1 MAEIKSVIME
11 TLSAGQV
18 KQQAKGS
25 VQKNSSSNSFDN
37 YLSSS
42 QKSNGAAASKTA
54 SKTQSNNVKVANQSK
69 AKSASD
75 KVSDVNSGNSV
86 NSLNQK
92 SIDKVNEKIADEVK
106 DVLGID
112 DDTFANAMT
121 ALGLIP
127 LDLLESNNL
136 AKLVLF
142 VNGSSDFTDL
152 LTDENMMN
160 QLNELSDILGNL
172 NWEDLTGMSKSDF
185 LEGVEDFNAK
195 SQTGSDVFK
204 EDAPALAQETAVDAA
219 DSGNTSENV
228 SAEEEESAANTNNV
242 SAEEE
247 SAANTNNV
255 STEKKSVQGETTVNT
270 SDNSSDTKVEV
281 SVTKS
286 EESSSQQSSY
296 SSQSE
301 DDMSEVTHDQ
311 TISEDDVTTD
321 NQHTVRNDFIQNL
334 NQAVNDTVQVAKPE
348 SVRMQQM
355 VDIVN
360 QVVERIKVSIGTES
374 TSMEMQLNPE
384 HLGKLL
390 LNVSSKNGVMT
401 AVFSVQSEE
410 ARAALESQMYTLRE
424 NLELRELKVDAV
436 EVNVS
441 DFDFSHSD
449 QQTMNG
455 DQSKADNGNGRQ
467 MKFEFDDESSEEA
480 VSNEEKEAVRKQV
493 MRDNGSQIDFTA

>member
-37 YLSSS
+37 YLSTS
-42 QKSNGAAASKTA
+42 QKSKGDAASKTA

-69 AKSASD
+69 AKSTSD
-75 KVSDVNSGNSV
+75 NVSDANSGNSV

-121 ALGLIP
+121 ALGLSPI
-127 LDLLESNNL
+127 DLLESNNL

-142 VNGSSDFTDL
+142 VNGSNDFTDL
-152 LTDENMMN
+152 LTDENMLN

-195 SQTGSDVFK
+195 TQTESDVFT
-204 EDAPALAQETAVDAA
+204 EDAPDLAQDTAVDAA
-219 DSGNTSENV
+219 DSGNTSE
-228 SAEEEESAANTNNV
+228 NV

-255 STEKKSVQGETTVNT
+255 STEKKSAQGETTVNT

-334 NQAVNDTVQVAKPE
+334 NQAVNDAVQVAKPE

-410 ARAALESQMYTLRE
+410 AKAALESQMYTLRE

-455 DQSKADNGNGRQ
+455 DQSKADNGNGKQ

>member
-37 YLSSS
+37 YLSTS

-54 SKTQSNNVKVANQSK
+54 LKTQSNNVKVANQSK
-69 AKSASD
+69 AKSTSD

-92 SIDKVNEKIADEVK
+92 SIDEVNEKIADEVK

-121 ALGLIP
+121 ALGLSP

-228 SAEEEESAANTNNV
+228 SAEEESAT
-242 SAEEE
+242 
-247 SAANTNNV
+247 NTNNV

-286 EESSSQQSSY
+286 EESSSQQSSS

-360 QVVERIKVSIGTES
+360 QVVEKIKVSIGTES

-410 ARAALESQMYTLRE
+410 AKAALESQMYTLRE

-467 MKFEFDDESSEEA
+467 MKFEFDDESLEEA

>member
-37 YLSSS
+37 YLSTS

-69 AKSASD
+69 AKSTSD
-75 KVSDVNSGNSV
+75 NVSDVNSGNSV

-112 DDTFANAMT
+112 DDTFANVMT
-121 ALGLIP
+121 ALGLSP

-185 LEGVEDFNAK
+185 LEEVEDFNAK

-228 SAEEEESAANTNNV
+228 SAEEESAT
-242 SAEEE
+242 
-247 SAANTNNV
+247 NTNNV

-281 SVTKS
+281 SVIKS

-334 NQAVNDTVQVAKPE
+334 NQAVNDAVQVAKPE

-449 QQTMNG
+449 QTMSG
-455 DQSKADNGNGRQ
+455 DQSKADNGNGKQ
-467 MKFEFDDESSEEA
+467 MKFDFDDEASSEEMI
-480 VSNEEKEAVRKQV
+480 SNEEKEAVRKQV

>member
-37 YLSSS
+37 YLSTS

-69 AKSASD
+69 AKSTSD

-86 NSLNQK
+86 NSLNPK

-121 ALGLIP
+121 ALGLSP

-185 LEGVEDFNAK
+185 LEGVEYFNAK

-204 EDAPALAQETAVDAA
+204 ENAPALAQETAVDAA

-228 SAEEEESAANTNNV
+228 SAEEESAT
-242 SAEEE
+242 
-247 SAANTNNV
+247 NTNNV

-286 EESSSQQSSY
+286 EESSSQQSSF

-410 ARAALESQMYTLRE
+410 AKAALESQMYTLRE

>member
-37 YLSSS
+37 YLSTS

-69 AKSASD
+69 AKSISD

-121 ALGLIP
+121 ALGLSP

-228 SAEEEESAANTNNV
+228 SAEEE
-242 SAEEE
+242 

-255 STEKKSVQGETTVNT
+255 STEKKSAQGETTVNT

-286 EESSSQQSSY
+286 EESSSQQSSS

-301 DDMSEVTHDQ
+301 DDMSEVIHDQ

-321 NQHTVRNDFIQNL
+321 NQHTVRNDFVQNL
-334 NQAVNDTVQVAKPE
+334 NQAVNDAVQVAKPE

-449 QQTMNG
+449 QTMSG
-455 DQSKADNGNGRQ
+455 DQSKADNGNGKQ
-467 MKFEFDDESSEEA
+467 MKFYFDDEASSEEMI
-480 VSNEEKEAVRKQV
+480 SNEEKEAVRKQV

>member
-37 YLSSS
+37 YLSTS

-69 AKSASD
+69 AKSTSD

-121 ALGLIP
+121 ALGLSP

-142 VNGSSDFTDL
+142 INGSSDFTDL

-204 EDAPALAQETAVDAA
+204 EDAPALVQETAVDAA

-228 SAEEEESAANTNNV
+228 SAEEESAT
-242 SAEEE
+242 
-247 SAANTNNV
+247 NTNNV

-286 EESSSQQSSY
+286 EESSSQQSSS

-449 QQTMNG
+449 QTMSG
-455 DQSKADNGNGRQ
+455 DQSKADNGNGKQ
-467 MKFEFDDESSEEA
+467 MKFDSDDEASSEEMI
-480 VSNEEKEAVRKQV
+480 SNEEKEAVRKQV

>member
-69 AKSASD
+69 AKSTSD

-121 ALGLIP
+121 ALGLSP

-228 SAEEEESAANTNNV
+228 SAEEESAT
-242 SAEEE
+242 
-247 SAANTNNV
+247 NTNNV

-286 EESSSQQSSY
+286 EESSSQQSSF

-334 NQAVNDTVQVAKPE
+334 NQAVNDTVKVAKPE

-360 QVVERIKVSIGTES
+360 QVVEKIKVSIGTDS

-410 ARAALESQMYTLRE
+410 AKAALESQMYTLRE

-449 QQTMNG
+449 QTMSG
-455 DQSKADNGNGRQ
+455 DQSKADNGNGKQ
-467 MKFEFDDESSEEA
+467 MKFDFDDEASSEEMI
-480 VSNEEKEAVRKQV
+480 SNEEKEAVRKQV

>member
-37 YLSSS
+37 YLSTS
-42 QKSNGAAASKTA
+42 QKSKGDAASKTA

-69 AKSASD
+69 AKSTSD
-75 KVSDVNSGNSV
+75 NVSDANSGNSV

-121 ALGLIP
+121 ALGLSPI
-127 LDLLESNNL
+127 DLLESNNL

-142 VNGSSDFTDL
+142 VNGSNDFTDL
-152 LTDENMMN
+152 LTDENMLN

-195 SQTGSDVFK
+195 TQTESDVFT
-204 EDAPALAQETAVDAA
+204 EDAPDLAQDTAVDAA
-219 DSGNTSENV
+219 DSGNTSE
-228 SAEEEESAANTNNV
+228 NV

-255 STEKKSVQGETTVNT
+255 STEKKSAQGETTVNT

-449 QQTMNG
+449 QQMMNG

>member
-1 MAEIKSVIME
+1 M
-11 TLSAGQV
+11 
-18 KQQAKGS
+18 
-25 VQKNSSSNSFDN
+25 
-37 YLSSS
+37 
-42 QKSNGAAASKTA
+42 
-54 SKTQSNNVKVANQSK
+54 KVANQPK
-69 AKSASD
+69 AKSTSD
-75 KVSDVNSGNSV
+75 NVSDANSGNSV

-121 ALGLIP
+121 ALGLSP

-185 LEGVEDFNAK
+185 LEEVEDFNAK

-228 SAEEEESAANTNNV
+228 SAEEESAT
-242 SAEEE
+242 
-247 SAANTNNV
+247 NTNNV

-270 SDNSSDTKVEV
+270 LDNSSDTKVEV

-334 NQAVNDTVQVAKPE
+334 NQAVNDAVQVAKPE

-410 ARAALESQMYTLRE
+410 AKAALESQMYTLRE

-449 QQTMNG
+449 QTMSG
-455 DQSKADNGNGRQ
+455 DQSKADNGNGKQ
-467 MKFEFDDESSEEA
+467 MKFDFDDEASSEEMI
-480 VSNEEKEAVRKQV
+480 SNEEKEAVRKQV

>member
-37 YLSSS
+37 YLSTS

-69 AKSASD
+69 AKSTSD

-121 ALGLIP
+121 ALGLSP

-185 LEGVEDFNAK
+185 LEEVEDFNAK

-204 EDAPALAQETAVDAA
+204 ENAPALAQETAVDAA
-219 DSGNTSENV
+219 DSGNTSE
-228 SAEEEESAANTNNV
+228 NV

-286 EESSSQQSSY
+286 EESSSQQSSF

-321 NQHTVRNDFIQNL
+321 NQHTVRNDFVQNL
-334 NQAVNDTVQVAKPE
+334 NQAVNDAVQVAKPE

-449 QQTMNG
+449 QTMSG
-455 DQSKADNGNGRQ
+455 DQSKADNGNGKQ
-467 MKFEFDDESSEEA
+467 MKFDFDDEASSEEMI
-480 VSNEEKEAVRKQV
+480 SNEEKEAVRKQV

>member
-18 KQQAKGS
+18 KQQAKGT

-37 YLSSS
+37 YLSTS

-54 SKTQSNNVKVANQSK
+54 SKTQSNNVKVANQPK
-69 AKSASD
+69 AKSTSD
-75 KVSDVNSGNSV
+75 NVSDANSGNSV

-121 ALGLIP
+121 ALGLSP

-152 LTDENMMN
+152 LTDENMLN

-185 LEGVEDFNAK
+185 LEEVEDFNAK

-228 SAEEEESAANTNNV
+228 SAEEESATNTNNV
-242 SAEEE
+242 L
-247 SAANTNNV
+247 
-255 STEKKSVQGETTVNT
+255 TEKKSVQGETTVNT

-286 EESSSQQSSY
+286 EESSSQQSSF

-360 QVVERIKVSIGTES
+360 QVVEKIKVSIGTES

-410 ARAALESQMYTLRE
+410 AKAALESQMYTLRE

-467 MKFEFDDESSEEA
+467 MKFEFDDESLEEA

>member
-37 YLSSS
+37 YLSTS

-75 KVSDVNSGNSV
+75 KVPDVNSGNSV

-121 ALGLIP
+121 ALGLSP

-185 LEGVEDFNAK
+185 LEEVEDFNAK
-195 SQTGSDVFK
+195 SQTGSDVFT
-204 EDAPALAQETAVDAA
+204 EDAPALAQEIAVDAA

-228 SAEEEESAANTNNV
+228 SAEEESAT
-242 SAEEE
+242 
-247 SAANTNNV
+247 NTNNV

-467 MKFEFDDESSEEA
+467 MKFEFDDESLEEA

>member
-18 KQQAKGS
+18 KQQAKGT

-37 YLSSS
+37 YLSTS

-54 SKTQSNNVKVANQSK
+54 SKTQSNNVKVANQPK
-69 AKSASD
+69 AKSTSD
-75 KVSDVNSGNSV
+75 NVSDANSGNSV

-121 ALGLIP
+121 ALGLSP

-185 LEGVEDFNAK
+185 LEEVEDFNAK

-228 SAEEEESAANTNNV
+228 SAEEESAT
-242 SAEEE
+242 
-247 SAANTNNV
+247 NTNNV

-334 NQAVNDTVQVAKPE
+334 NQAVNDAVQVAKPE

>member
-69 AKSASD
+69 AKSTSD

-121 ALGLIP
+121 ALGLSP

-228 SAEEEESAANTNNV
+228 SAEEESAT
-242 SAEEE
+242 
-247 SAANTNNV
+247 NTNNV

-286 EESSSQQSSY
+286 EESSSQQSSF

-360 QVVERIKVSIGTES
+360 QVVEKIKVSIGTES

-410 ARAALESQMYTLRE
+410 AKAALESQMYTLRE

-449 QQTMNG
+449 QTMGG
-455 DQSKADNGNGRQ
+455 DQSKADNGNGKQ
-467 MKFEFDDESSEEA
+467 MKFDFDDEASSEEMI
-480 VSNEEKEAVRKQV
+480 SNEEKEAVRKQV

>member
-37 YLSSS
+37 YLSTS

-69 AKSASD
+69 AKSTSD
-75 KVSDVNSGNSV
+75 NVSDANSGNSV

-121 ALGLIP
+121 ALGLSPI
-127 LDLLESNNL
+127 DLLESNNL

-142 VNGSSDFTDL
+142 VNGSNDFTDL

-195 SQTGSDVFK
+195 TQTESDVFT
-204 EDAPALAQETAVDAA
+204 EDVTALAQETMVD
-219 DSGNTSENV
+219 DGDTSENV
-228 SAEEEESAANTNNV
+228 SAEEVYATNTK
-242 SAEEE
+242 
-247 SAANTNNV
+247 NV
-255 STEKKSVQGETTVNT
+255 STEDGTVQDGATVNT
-270 SDNSSDTKVEV
+270 SDNASATKVEV

-286 EESSSQQSSY
+286 EDNASQQDSY

-301 DDMSEVTHDQ
+301 NDMSEVTHEQAFTD
-311 TISEDDVTTD
+311 DDVTSD
-321 NQHTVRNDFIQNL
+321 NQQVVRNDFVQNL
-334 NQAVNDTVQVAKPE
+334 NQAVNDAVQVAKPE

-410 ARAALESQMYTLRE
+410 AKAALESQMYTLRE

-449 QQTMNG
+449 QTMSG
-455 DQSKADNGNGRQ
+455 DQSKADNGNGKQ
-467 MKFEFDDESSEEA
+467 MKFDFDDEASSEKMI
-480 VSNEEKEAVRKQV
+480 SNEEKEAVRKQV

>member
-37 YLSSS
+37 YLSTS

-54 SKTQSNNVKVANQSK
+54 SKTQSNNVKVTNQSK

-121 ALGLIP
+121 ALGLSP

-185 LEGVEDFNAK
+185 LEEVEDFNAK
-195 SQTGSDVFK
+195 TQTGSDVFK
-204 EDAPALAQETAVDAA
+204 EDAPALAQEIAVDAA

-228 SAEEEESAANTNNV
+228 SAEEESAT
-242 SAEEE
+242 
-247 SAANTNNV
+247 NTNNV

-360 QVVERIKVSIGTES
+360 QVVEKIKVSIGTES

-410 ARAALESQMYTLRE
+410 SRAALESQMYTLRE

>member
-18 KQQAKGS
+18 KQQAKES

-69 AKSASD
+69 AKSTSD

-121 ALGLIP
+121 ALGLSP

-228 SAEEEESAANTNNV
+228 SAEEESAT
-242 SAEEE
+242 
-247 SAANTNNV
+247 NTNNV

-286 EESSSQQSSY
+286 EESSSQQSSS

-301 DDMSEVTHDQ
+301 DDMSEVTHNQ

>member
-37 YLSSS
+37 YLSTS

-69 AKSASD
+69 AKSTSD

-86 NSLNQK
+86 NSLNPK

-121 ALGLIP
+121 ALGLSP

-185 LEGVEDFNAK
+185 LEGVEYFNAK

-228 SAEEEESAANTNNV
+228 SAEEESAT
-242 SAEEE
+242 
-247 SAANTNNV
+247 NTNNV

-286 EESSSQQSSY
+286 EESSSQQSSF

-410 ARAALESQMYTLRE
+410 AKAALESQMYTLRE

>member
-37 YLSSS
+37 YLSTS

-69 AKSASD
+69 AKSTSD

-121 ALGLIP
+121 ALGLSL

-195 SQTGSDVFK
+195 SQTVSDVFK

-228 SAEEEESAANTNNV
+228 SAEEESATNTNNV
-242 SAEEE
+242 L
-247 SAANTNNV
+247 
-255 STEKKSVQGETTVNT
+255 TEKKSVQGETTVNT

-286 EESSSQQSSY
+286 EESSSQQSSF

-360 QVVERIKVSIGTES
+360 QVVEKIKVSIGTES

-410 ARAALESQMYTLRE
+410 AKAALESQMYTLRE

-467 MKFEFDDESSEEA
+467 MKFEFDDESLEEA

>member
-37 YLSSS
+37 YLSTS

-69 AKSASD
+69 AKSTSD

-92 SIDKVNEKIADEVK
+92 SIDKVNEKIVDEVK

-112 DDTFANAMT
+112 DDTFVNAMT
-121 ALGLIP
+121 ALGLSP

-185 LEGVEDFNAK
+185 LEGVEYFNAK

-228 SAEEEESAANTNNV
+228 SAEEESAT
-242 SAEEE
+242 
-247 SAANTNNV
+247 NTNNV

-286 EESSSQQSSY
+286 EESSSQQSSF

-360 QVVERIKVSIGTES
+360 QVVEKIKVSIGTES

-410 ARAALESQMYTLRE
+410 AKAALESQMYTLRE

-449 QQTMNG
+449 QTLSG
-455 DQSKADNGNGRQ
+455 DQSKADNGNGKQ
-467 MKFEFDDESSEEA
+467 MKFDFDDEASSEEMI
-480 VSNEEKEAVRKQV
+480 SNEEKEAVRKQV

>member
-37 YLSSS
+37 YLSTS
-42 QKSNGAAASKTA
+42 QKSKGDAASKTA

-69 AKSASD
+69 AKSTSD

-121 ALGLIP
+121 ALGLSP

-185 LEGVEDFNAK
+185 LEGVEYFNAK

-228 SAEEEESAANTNNV
+228 SAEEESAT
-242 SAEEE
+242 
-247 SAANTNNV
+247 NTNNV

-286 EESSSQQSSY
+286 EESSSQQSSF

-410 ARAALESQMYTLRE
+410 AKAALESQMYTLRE

>member
-37 YLSSS
+37 YLSTS

-121 ALGLIP
+121 ALGLSP

-185 LEGVEDFNAK
+185 LEEVEDFNAK

-204 EDAPALAQETAVDAA
+204 EDAPALAQEIAVDAA

-228 SAEEEESAANTNNV
+228 SAEEESAT
-242 SAEEE
+242 
-247 SAANTNNV
+247 NTNNV

-360 QVVERIKVSIGTES
+360 QVVEKIKVSIGTES

-410 ARAALESQMYTLRE
+410 AKAALESQMYTLRE

-480 VSNEEKEAVRKQV
+480 VSNEEKEAGRKQV